1 MHWGGEPLNEEGHVL
16 VIGAANLDVKGRPDT
31 ALVRGSSVPG
41 VIRSSL
47 GGVARNIAENLAR
60 LEVETVLLTSVGDDD
75 AGARILGQAAGSGI
89 DISEALS
96 VEEQRT
102 GTYMALLAGDGS
114 LDVAMDDMGIL
125 AALTPAYFEERYSLF
140 RNARMVA
147 IDANLTPEAL
157 ETVLTL
163 CQENQVPVCAE
174 PTSNLLAERLCP
186 HLPRLYM
193 TSPNVPEAQIMS
205 GDNFDGAN
213 REAAQAAAAHLVA
226 LGVDIAMI
234 TLGKYGVVYAD
245 EETKG
250 HVPAIQTEVVD
261 SIGAGDAQAAA
272 VIFGLLEDLPL
283 DECVRLGVAAA
294 TLTLRTQETV
304 RPDLSVD
311 LLYDA
316 LTI

>member
-1 MHWGGEPLNEEGHVL
+1 MKEEGHVL
-16 VIGAANLDVKGRPDT
+16 VIGAANLDVKGRPET

-41 VIRSSL
+41 VIQSSL

-89 DISEALS
+89 DISEVLIS
-96 VEEQRT
+96 EGQRT
-102 GTYMALLAGDGS
+102 GAYMALLAEDGA
-114 LDVAMDDMGIL
+114 LDIAMDDMGIL
-125 AALTPAYFEERYSLF
+125 TNLTPAYFEERYTLF
-140 RNARMVA
+140 RNARVVA

-163 CQENQVPVCAE
+163 CQENEVPVCAE

-186 HLPRLYM
+186 HLSRLHM
-193 TSPNVPEAQIMS
+193 ATPNVPEAQVMC
-205 GDNFDGAN
+205 GDVFAEAD

-226 LGVDIAMI
+226 LGVDVAII
-234 TLGKYGVVYAD
+234 TLGKHGVVYAD
-245 EETKG
+245 AETKG
-250 HVPAIQTEVVD
+250 HVPAIQTYVVD

-272 VIFGLLEDLPL
+272 IIFGLIEDLPL

-304 RPDLSVD
+304 RPDLSID